1 MSPMR
6 FPRVAVVQN
15 DVVIEYGYLNKQMP
29 QSDGTYL
36 YEIYGDSS
44 ARVYILQEND
54 FLYVGDTDEPKWKG

>member
-1 MSPMR
+1 MSPIK

-29 QSDGTYL
+29 QSDGRYL

-44 ARVYILQEND
+44 ARVYILTESD
-54 FLYVGDTDEPKWKG
+54 FLYVGDTDEPKWEG